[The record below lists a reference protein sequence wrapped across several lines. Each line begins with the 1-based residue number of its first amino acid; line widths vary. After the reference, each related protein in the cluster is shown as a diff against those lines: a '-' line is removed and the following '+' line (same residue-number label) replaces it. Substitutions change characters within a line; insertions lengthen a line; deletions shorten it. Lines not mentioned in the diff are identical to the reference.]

1 MKTMKLHET
10 RKLHY
15 GEYLYKIS
23 METPLSS
30 IFRLN
35 SRRNNKLYHAK
46 VKIDE
51 YISQSKNK
59 PILINTKFRKIV
71 IEAFHVQDARSIYN
85 ILINETDYFIRC
97 GTKKLMIYSNSLS
110 LIDKISNR
118 VTGNIEV
125 WRPDDKSLNTLKNQ
139 KNVIISNTRTDYP
152 YKITFGIKP
161 GKPELAAWI
170 EKNKDKVLAG
180 PVLIKNLQRGNS
192 WIQGQYIF
200 ARDENIIMLLQMI
213 VGDNIT
219 RIDKVIYKEDID
231 K

>member
-1 MKTMKLHET
+1 MKLHET
-10 RKLHY
+10 KKLHY

-23 METPLSS
+23 TETPLSN
-30 IFRLN
+30 IFRLDN
-35 SRRNNKLYHAK
+35 RRTNKLYYAK
-46 VKIDE
+46 TKIDE

-71 IEAFHVQDARSIYN
+71 IETFHIQDARSIYN
-85 ILINETDYFIRC
+85 VLINETDYFIRC

-110 LIDKISNR
+110 LINKISNR
-118 VTGNIEV
+118 MTGNVEI
-125 WRPDDKSLNTLKNQ
+125 WRPDDKSLTTLRDQ
-139 KNVIISNTRTDYP
+139 KNVIISNTPTDYP
-152 YKITFGIKP
+152 YKITFGTKP

-170 EKNKDKVLAG
+170 KKNKDKVLAG
-180 PVLIKNLQRGNS
+180 PVLMKNLQQSNR

-200 ARDENIIMLLQMI
+200 ARDEKIIMLLQMI
-213 VGDNIT
+213 IGNNIT